1 MTTLVNNLQK
11 MTIFAGFSEQEI
23 TSIMRRVPYTVST
36 YRAGYTIARAGDEL
50 NDILLLLNGK
60 MHASLEHEGKDIL
73 VDVID
78 YPYILAPACMYTTEG
93 RYPVTMTTDTPCTLM
108 WVDGQAFK
116 DELQRNEKLMMNFI
130 RVLSDRIE
138 FLTQRVH
145 EFSLQP
151 LRERVLS
158 YLYKHEDGVKE
169 LELMAKLMGVARQ
182 SLSRVITELKKDKL
196 VHRSLDGLEL
206 IKRDDSFHR
215 PGYHPKRTM

>member
-1 MTTLVNNLQK
+1 MTALVNNLQK

-23 TSIMRRVPYTVST
+23 TSIMRRVPYTVRT
-36 YRAGYTIARAGDEL
+36 CRAGYTIARAGDEL

-60 MHASLEHEGKDIL
+60 VHASLEHEENDIL

-78 YPYILAPACMYTTEG
+78 YPYILAPAWMYTTEG
-93 RYPVTMTTDTPCTLM
+93 RHPVTVTSDTPCTLM

-116 DELQRNEKLMMNFI
+116 DELQRNDKLMMNFI

-145 EFSLQP
+145 EFSLQS

-158 YLYKHEDGVKE
+158 YLYKREDGVKE
-169 LELMAKLMGVARQ
+169 LGLMAKLMGVARQ

-196 VHRSLDGLEL
+196 VYRSLDGLQL
-206 IKRDDSFHR
+206 IERDDSFHR
-215 PGYHPKRTM
+215 PGYHPKKTM